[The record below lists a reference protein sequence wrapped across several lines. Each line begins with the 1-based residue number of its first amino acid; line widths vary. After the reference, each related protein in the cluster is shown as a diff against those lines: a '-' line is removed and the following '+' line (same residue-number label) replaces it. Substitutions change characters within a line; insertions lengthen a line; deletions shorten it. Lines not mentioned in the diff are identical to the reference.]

1 MSGDAPAAASFTT
14 LAAALA
20 DPRRRSVF
28 ETLAQGPLS
37 VGEIAAHQPVTR
49 GAVSQHLKVLLDAG
63 LVDVSARGRQRL
75 YRQRPEALQ
84 VLANYAVSRAPKAG
98 ESADVVAYQ
107 LSKWKAEAPN
117 IDYGALAL
125 MMHFTQIGRYVLTSS
140 EEASACVGL
149 SLADVMLLGALRR
162 LGPPYES
169 TPTQLSR
176 TLWIT
181 LPGMTKRLGRLEA
194 SGLLKRRGDEDDR
207 RSVRLR
213 LTTKGLATLRDL
225 VANHQPPEY
234 HALQQL
240 TTDEREQLSTLLPK
254 LLDLIDRAHGQ
265 RRPPYLVR

>member
-1 MSGDAPAAASFTT
+1 MSGAPPTASLTA

-28 ETLAQGPLS
+28 EALAQGSLS
-37 VGEIAAHQPVTR
+37 VGEIASHQPVTR

-63 LVDVSARGRQRL
+63 LVEVSARGRQRL

-84 VLANYAVSRAPKAG
+84 VLANYAVHRGSKVGA
-98 ESADVVAYQ
+98 SADTVAHE
-107 LSKWKAEAPN
+107 LSKWRTEAPH
-117 IDYGALAL
+117 IDHAALAL

-140 EEASACVGL
+140 ERAAACVGL

-194 SGLLKRRGDEDDR
+194 LGLLKRRGDEDDR

-213 LTTKGLATLRDL
+213 LTAKGLASLRDL
-225 VANHQPPEY
+225 VAHHQPPEY

-240 TTDEREQLSTLLPK
+240 AADEREQLSVLLPK